1 MCRFLGCDAGA
12 QPPTISLDLTGESA
26 KTARH
31 KGSDAGR
38 VGENTSEHSATL
50 KLSFSPCTSQLLK
63 P

>member
-31 KGSDAGR
+31 R
-38 VGENTSEHSATL
+38 VVMPAVLVRTPVNI
-50 KLSFSPCTSQLLK
+50 QRR
-63 P
+63 